1 MSLVTL
7 ERDGDGI
14 ATIAL
19 VDSEHKNAFREPF
32 IDELCARLDELQADE
47 QARVCLLRGLPE
59 VFCAGADESLLL
71 ELAAGTMAATDIV
84 LPKLVL
90 DLPIPVIAAM
100 EGHAI
105 GGGLALGLCCDVV
118 LMARESRYGCSFM
131 NMGFTP
137 GMGTTRL
144 LDVAVGEYLAAEMMY
159 GGQLFK
165 GSHFADRAGV
175 NYVLPRAELWPRALE
190 VARRIAEKPRFALS
204 LLKRTL
210 SLRRRQA
217 FEESRGVESMMHELC
232 FARPETAEQIRESY
246 PRVLD
251 PKRTPSGSRPPTGR
265 KR

>member
-7 ERDGDGI
+7 TRDSDGI
-14 ATIAL
+14 ATLAL
-19 VDSEHKNAFREPF
+19 ADAEHRNAFRGPL
-32 IDELCARLDELQADE
+32 IDELCARLDELARDE
-47 QARVCLLRGLPE
+47 QTKVCLFRGLPE

-71 ELAAGTMAATDIV
+71 ELAAGTMPPTDIV

-90 DLPIPVIAAM
+90 DLPIPTIAAM

-118 LMARESRYGCSFM
+118 LLARESRYGCSFM

-144 LDVAVGEYLAAEMMY
+144 LEVAVGEYLAAEMQL

-165 GSHFADRAGV
+165 GTHFEGRTGV
-175 NYVLPRAELWPRALE
+175 NYVLPRAEVWPRALE
-190 VARRIAEKPRFALS
+190 VARRIAEKPRFALA

-217 FEESRGVESMMHELC
+217 FEESRGTEAMMHELC
-232 FARPETAEQIRESY
+232 FARPETAERIRESY
-246 PRVLD
+246 PSLER
-251 PKRTPSGSRPPTGR
+251 RPGGAR
-265 KR
+265 

>member
-1 MSLVTL
+1 MSLVRL

-14 ATIAL
+14 ATLTLADD
-19 VDSEHKNAFREPF
+19 VHKNAFYEPF
-32 IDELCARLDELQADE
+32 IDELCARLEELARDEE
-47 QARVCLLRGLPE
+47 ARVCLFRGLPE

-71 ELAAGTMAATDIV
+71 ELAAGTMPPTDIV

-90 DLPIPVIAAM
+90 DLPIPTIAAM

-144 LDVAVGEYLAAEMMY
+144 LEVAVGEYLAAEMQL

-165 GSHFADRAGV
+165 GTHFEGRSGV
-175 NYVLPRAELWPRALE
+175 NYVLPRAEVWPRALE
-190 VARRIAEKPRFALS
+190 VARRIAETPRVALA
-204 LLKRTL
+204 LLKHNL
-210 SLRRRQA
+210 SLRRRRA
-217 FEESRGVESMMHELC
+217 FEEGRGTESMMHGIC
-232 FARPETAEQIRESY
+232 FARPGTAARIRESY
-246 PRVLD
+246 ASLEPGRGPRGEGGEE
-251 PKRTPSGSRPPTGR
+251 R
-265 KR
+265 